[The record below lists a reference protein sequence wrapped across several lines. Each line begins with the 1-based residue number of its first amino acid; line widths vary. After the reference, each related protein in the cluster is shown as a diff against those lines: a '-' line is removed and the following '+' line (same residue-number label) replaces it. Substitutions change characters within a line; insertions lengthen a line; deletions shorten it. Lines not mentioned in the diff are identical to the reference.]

1 MTNAKKIL
9 AMVLCTVMC
18 LSLLPIWALAE
29 ESIEPADNANA
40 ELLQEEQIQEEVY
53 EEPAEDTET
62 EATIEEVNVPN
73 LAEEIETEAVDQEEV
88 STEEAEAETE
98 SAEVV
103 EPTEVT
109 ENSTDT
115 AEEPVAVEDTAEETP
130 VAVVFNATPEDAAVT
145 VYTKSNPD
153 DSEEKTV
160 IDPEE
165 DGSYLLPPGEYYY
178 TVLSG
183 GEYQDIEED
192 TFTVTKDN
200 YPVYYMDI
208 VLEKVA
214 PVGNEQAEPNT
225 NETAGK
231 QPEAGTDESPA
242 VLFAE
247 GAEFVDVT
255 DPSAYYYTPV
265 YWAVERGI
273 TSGKTATTFAPYDSC
288 TRAQVMAF
296 LYKAMGSP
304 AVSGSNPFT
313 DVKESDYFYKP
324 VLWAVENK
332 ITSGTS
338 ATTFGPYNTC
348 TRAQVMAFLYK
359 ANGSPEIS
367 GSNPFTDVK
376 ESDYF
381 YKPVLWAVA
390 NGITNGTSATTFSP
404 YNTCTRAQ
412 VMTFL
417 YKAMSIEPAVS
428 NLTYEDTSST
438 TVCLIRYDGDE
449 AVVKIPETYQG
460 KTVTEIAPDAFLNNT
475 TITSIDLPD
484 TIEVIGAR
492 AFKGC
497 TNLYS
502 MN

>member
-9 AMVLCTVMC
+9 AMVLCAVMC

-29 ESIEPADNANA
+29 ESTEPADNTNA
-40 ELLQEEQIQEEVY
+40 ELLQEEQVA
-53 EEPAEDTET
+53 AEDTEA
-62 EATIEEVNVPN
+62 EAASEDVNEPEAAEDAEVADQGEEVG
-73 LAEEIETEAVDQEEV
+73 
-88 STEEAEAETE
+88 TEEAEPEP
-98 SAEVV
+98 AEVV
-103 EPTEVT
+103 EPTET
-109 ENSTDT
+109 SENSAADT
-115 AEEPVAVEDTAEETP
+115 VEEPVAVEDAEEETP
-130 VAVVFNATPEDAAVT
+130 VTVMFNVTPEDAVVT

-153 DSEEKTV
+153 DPEEKTE
-160 IDPEE
+160 IGQEE

-178 TVLSG
+178 TVLSN
-183 GEYQDIEED
+183 GEYKDIEED
-192 TFTVTKDN
+192 RFTVTKDN
-200 YPVYYMDI
+200 YPAYTIDI

-214 PVGNEQAEPNT
+214 PVGNTQADIT
-225 NETAGK
+225 GNETAGK
-231 QPEAGTDESPA
+231 QPEAGKDEEPA
-242 VLFAE
+242 ALFAE
-247 GAEFVDVT
+247 GSDFEDVT
-255 DPSAYYYTPV
+255 DPGAYYYTPV

-417 YKAMSIEPAVS
+417 YKAMSMEPAVS

-438 TVCLIRYDGDE
+438 TVCLVRYDGNE

-497 TNLYS
+497 TNLRT